1 MNKSVKH
8 KGNFKISIVIPV
20 LNEEYNV
27 RNLGFEI
34 LKSLEQITHEIIF
47 VDDGSSDNTKN
58 EIIKLSKEINNLRL
72 IVHDK
77 RRGQSVAMRSGIL
90 SSKFDVIGTIDGDG
104 QNNPQDFVTLIET
117 FKNNNSKF
125 LLVAGERVNRKDKLN
140 KRIASNIAKLIRKS
154 VLGDIHSDSGCGIRV
169 FNKELFLR
177 IPFFNH
183 MHRFFPSL
191 AIREG
196 SKVLSVPVSH
206 RKRETGISKYTN
218 IGRAFAGFFDLIG
231 VIWLLKRSAKDIDFY
246 EYNFKTKEKK

>member
-34 LKSLEQITHEIIF
+34 FKSLEQITHEIIF

-58 EIIKLSKEINNLRL
+58 EIIKLSKEIINLRL

-117 FKNNNSKF
+117 FKSDNSKF

-140 KRIASNIAKLIRKS
+140 KRIASNIAKLIQS
-154 VLGDIHSDSGCGIRV
+154 CSI
-169 FNKELFLR
+169 EFL
-177 IPFFNH
+177 
-183 MHRFFPSL
+183 
-191 AIREG
+191 
-196 SKVLSVPVSH
+196 
-206 RKRETGISKYTN
+206 GISSNPKISSSPTN
-218 IGRAFAGFFDLIG
+218 ASPSCSG
-231 VIWLLKRSAKDIDFY
+231 
-246 EYNFKTKEKK
+246 FKTPLHISKISHANVRS